1 MPILFFYDNSLFLCG
16 EMLKYSKEKMRGSK
30 IDANKWQKYELK
42 KKEMKKMVKS
52 KVITIWLIWLIV
64 VAVALIGIFYF
75 KDKIGIEFSV
85 IASVVLLGFSVL
97 VALNKTGEYIKV
109 LKQQE
114 ALLEQEESFGRFN
127 T

>member
-1 MPILFFYDNSLFLCG
+1 M
-16 EMLKYSKEKMRGSK
+16 
-30 IDANKWQKYELK
+30 DANKWQKYELK
-42 KKEMKKMVKS
+42 KKEMKKQVKS

-114 ALLEQEESFGRFN
+114 AMLEQEEPFGRFN